1 MGRAL
6 LLWWEETGG
15 EQDVSPPKRPIFPL
29 PVPGAT
35 LGGSQT
41 PSATGQGGCRA
52 RGHGSSGEAPVVFLQ
67 ESSHIPHRSAPF
79 LAGADISPSRIP
91 AASPPRQQLAP
102 SLCAGN
108 ASPKRLLPCQRRLRQ
123 KNPSQPRMQA
133 AQSTPLHNSAVPKG
147 TSGSIASPRRAAS
160 SRLSASAPNT
170 CLGPLPSS
178 TPALG
183 HRAARGVTDPSRA
196 MAKGPR
202 PRGDTAGHVPSP
214 GEHLSGDVPKRRAQE
229 EGARGHVS
237 PGPVATP

>member
-1 MGRAL
+1 MEGHRPPRPPARVAAGLRAMAAQVKPRWCFCRKARTSLTVLPPFWPGRIFHPRGSQQHL
-6 LLWWEETGG
+6 RRGSS
-15 EQDVSPPKRPIFPL
+15 SPP
-29 PVPGAT
+29 
-35 LGGSQT
+35 
-41 PSATGQGGCRA
+41 
-52 RGHGSSGEAPVVFLQ
+52 
-67 ESSHIPHRSAPF
+67 
-79 LAGADISPSRIP
+79 
-91 AASPPRQQLAP
+91 
-102 SLCAGN
+102 LCAGN
-108 ASPKRLLPCQRRLRQ
+108 ASPKQLLPCQRRLRQ